1 MQNAER
7 FLLAPARLGSIL
19 NIPAMPL
26 SSRQIKTLHAY
37 RQKKFRREDD
47 VFVAETPK
55 VVEMLLDSP
64 LTLRALYALSDYA
77 EAVGQR
83 FPGCR
88 PLLQVISE
96 QELERISGLTSPQH
110 VFGVWAQP
118 HRPLAPTEAFQGISL
133 VLDGLQDPGNLGTI
147 IRIADWFG
155 IDRLICSEDTADAF
169 QPKCVQAS
177 MGAVARLPIHYVDL
191 VRTAALAPDGFP
203 FYGTFLEGENIF
215 EQPLATPNAWYF
227 IGNESH
233 GIRPATA
240 ALINRKIHIPTFAP
254 ITEPHRPHAA
264 ESLNAA
270 VAAGILCAQIRTRK

>member
-1 MQNAER
+1 
-7 FLLAPARLGSIL
+7 
-19 NIPAMPL
+19 MPL
-26 SSRQIKTLHAY
+26 SVQEIKRLQAY

-55 VVEMLLDSP
+55 VIEMLLDAP
-64 LTLRALYALSDYA
+64 LALRGLYALPDYA
-77 EAVGQR
+77 ERVSRR
-83 FPGCR
+83 FPACK
-88 PLLQVISE
+88 PLLSRITE
-96 QELERISGLTSPQH
+96 KELERISGLTSPQH
-110 VFGVWAQP
+110 VVGVWAHP
-118 HRPLAPTEAFQGISL
+118 HPRLKPDEAFHGISL
-133 VLDGLQDPGNLGTI
+133 ILDGLQDPGNLGTI

-177 MGAVARLPIHYVDL
+177 MGAVAHLPVYYADL
-191 VRTAALAPDGFP
+191 NATAAAAPSDFP
-203 FYGTFLEGENIF
+203 FYGTFLEGDNLF
-215 EQPLATPNAWYF
+215 ERPLTATDAWYI

-254 ITEPHRPHAA
+254 VSAPNRPHAA

-270 VAAGILCAQIRTRK
+270 VAAGILCAQIRANGR